1 VARIILAKSFG
12 GPPAQAEDWWF
23 LVIEDS
29 GGGMHVEHKQVRHNP
44 FKRLRREIRTRSY
57 PVKDSLATTGQ
68 EPRASLRVV
77 LKNRAVEGRA

>member
-29 GGGMHVEHKQVRHNP
+29 GGGMHVEHKQVP
-44 FKRLRREIRTRSY
+44 
-57 PVKDSLATTGQ
+57 PQSL
-68 EPRASLRVV
+68 
-77 LKNRAVEGRA
+77 